1 VLDPVIVDRIRAI
14 FLHHEHRVTPDA
26 AAKMLGW
33 TRAQM
38 NEAIDAEEIN
48 VVGMC
53 GGKTMIELR
62 ELASYVSYEW
72 PIHVI
77 EKALGREAAL
87 ILPPGL
93 RTRKLT
99 VRLPLVH
106 IQLLEVLAS
115 EAKQSVTKF
124 LELEIEE
131 RAGNE
136 KERLAGIIP
145 GIVEA
150 YYWPHEVPNQRVF

>member
-1 VLDPVIVDRIRAI
+1 MLEPDVAERIRAI

-26 AAKMLGW
+26 AASLLGW
-33 TRAQM
+33 SLEQM
-38 NEAIDAEEIN
+38 NAAINAEGIN
-48 VVGMC
+48 VVRTC

-62 ELASYVSYEW
+62 EIASYVSYEW

-77 EKALGREAAL
+77 EKALAREAAM

-99 VRLPLVH
+99 VRLPLYH
-106 IQLLEVLAS
+106 IQMLELLAS
-115 EAKQSVTKF
+115 EANQSVTKF

-131 RAGNE
+131 RAGTE
-136 KERLAGIIP
+136 KERLAAIIP

-150 YYWPHEVPNQRVF
+150 YHWPHAVPNELA

>member
-1 VLDPVIVDRIRAI
+1 MVSPDVAERIRAI
-14 FLHHEHRVTPDA
+14 FLHHEHRVTLDA
-26 AAKMLGW
+26 AAKLLDW

-38 NEAIDAEEIN
+38 NDAIDAEEIN
-48 VVGMC
+48 VLETC
-53 GGKTMIELR
+53 GGKAMIELR
-62 ELASYVSYEW
+62 ELASYASYEW

-87 ILPPGL
+87 ILPPRL

-99 VRLPLVH
+99 VRLPLIH

>member
-1 VLDPVIVDRIRAI
+1 MLDPAIVDRIRAI
-14 FLHHEHRVTPDA
+14 FLHHEHRVTLDT

-38 NEAIDAEEIN
+38 TEAIDGETIN
-48 VVGMC
+48 VLGMC
-53 GGKTMIELR
+53 GGQTMIELR

-77 EKALGREAAL
+77 EKALGREAAM

-99 VRLPLVH
+99 VRLPLFH

-150 YYWPHEVPNQRVF
+150 YYWPHEVPK

>member
-1 VLDPVIVDRIRAI
+1 MFDPELAARIRGI
-14 FLHHEHRVTPDA
+14 FLHHEDRVTPGA
-26 AAKMLGW
+26 AAKLLGW

-38 NEAIDAEEIN
+38 TEAIDAEEIT
-48 VVGMC
+48 VIDTC

-62 ELASYVSYEW
+62 ELASYAAHEW

-93 RTRKLT
+93 RTRKLS
-99 VRLPLVH
+99 VRLPSAH
-106 IQLLEVLAS
+106 IQVLEVLAG
-115 EAKQSVTKF
+115 EARQSVTKF
-124 LELEIEE
+124 LELGIDE

-136 KERLAGIIP
+136 KERLASLIP
-145 GIVEA
+145 GLVEA
-150 YYWPHEVPNQRVF
+150 YYWPYEVPNQRVF

>member
-1 VLDPVIVDRIRAI
+1 MFDPEFAARIRGI

-26 AAKMLGW
+26 AARLLGW

-48 VVGMC
+48 VIGMC
-53 GGKTMIELR
+53 DGKTMVELR
-62 ELASYVSYEW
+62 ELASYAAHEW
-72 PIHVI
+72 PLHVI

-99 VRLPLVH
+99 VRLPLCH
-106 IQLLEVLAS
+106 IQILEVLAG
-115 EAKQSVTKF
+115 EAHQSVTKY
-124 LELEIEE
+124 LELMFDEL
-131 RAGNE
+131 AGNE
-136 KERLAGIIP
+136 KERLAAVVP

-150 YYWPHEVPNQRVF
+150 YHWPHEVPKQRVS

>member
-1 VLDPVIVDRIRAI
+1 M
-14 FLHHEHRVTPDA
+14 F
-26 AAKMLGW
+26 
-33 TRAQM
+33 
-38 NEAIDAEEIN
+38 
-48 VVGMC
+48 
-53 GGKTMIELR
+53 GGRTMIELR
-62 ELASYVSYEW
+62 ELASHVSYEW
-72 PIHVI
+72 PIHDI
-77 EKALGREAAL
+77 EKALGREAGM

-99 VRLPLVH
+99 VRLPLFH
-106 IQLLEVLAS
+106 IQLLEILAS

-150 YYWPHEVPNQRVF
+150 YYWPHEAPNQRVF

>member
-1 VLDPVIVDRIRAI
+1 MLDPTIVDRIRAI

-26 AAKMLGW
+26 AAKLLGW

-38 NEAIDAEEIN
+38 SEAIDAEEIN

-62 ELASYVSYEW
+62 ELASYASYQL

-87 ILPPGL
+87 ILPSGL
-93 RTRKLT
+93 RTRKFT

-150 YYWPHEVPNQRVF
+150 YYWPHEIPDQRFF

>member
-1 VLDPVIVDRIRAI
+1 MFDPEFAARIRGI
-14 FLHHEHRVTPDA
+14 FLHDEHRVTPDA
-26 AAKMLGW
+26 AAKLLGW
-33 TRAQM
+33 TRAQIR
-38 NEAIDAEEIN
+38 EAIDAEEIR
-48 VVGMC
+48 VIGTC

-62 ELASYVSYEW
+62 DLASYAAREW

-93 RTRKLT
+93 RTRKLS
-99 VRLPLVH
+99 VRLPLVY
-106 IQLLEVLAS
+106 IQLLGVLAS
-115 EAKQSVTKF
+115 EAEQSVTKF

-131 RAGNE
+131 HAGLE

-150 YYWPHEVPNQRVF
+150 YYWPHEVPKQRVF

>member
-1 VLDPVIVDRIRAI
+1 MVALDVAERIRAI

-26 AAKMLGW
+26 AAKLLGW

-38 NEAIDAEEIN
+38 NVAIDAEEIN

-62 ELASYVSYEW
+62 ELASYVAYEW

-87 ILPPGL
+87 ILLCCLGRNVTDQTPCYAHGKEI
-93 RTRKLT
+93 RH
-99 VRLPLVH
+99 V
-106 IQLLEVLAS
+106 EEAS
-115 EAKQSVTKF
+115 ATPIYV
-124 LELEIEE
+124 
-131 RAGNE
+131 
-136 KERLAGIIP
+136 
-145 GIVEA
+145 
-150 YYWPHEVPNQRVF
+150 

>member
-1 VLDPVIVDRIRAI
+1 MFDPELAARIRGI

-26 AAKMLGW
+26 AAKLLGW

-48 VVGMC
+48 VIGTC

-62 ELASYVSYEW
+62 ELASYAASEW

-93 RTRKLT
+93 RTRKLS
-99 VRLPLVH
+99 VRLPLVY

-124 LELEIEE
+124 LELELEE
-131 RAGNE
+131 LAGND
-136 KERLAGIIP
+136 KERVADIIP

>member
-1 VLDPVIVDRIRAI
+1 M
-14 FLHHEHRVTPDA
+14 
-26 AAKMLGW
+26 K
-33 TRAQM
+33 
-38 NEAIDAEEIN
+38 EAIDAEEIN

-53 GGKTMIELR
+53 GGKTTIELR
-62 ELASYVSYEW
+62 ELASYVSYRW
-72 PIHVI
+72 PIYVI

-87 ILPPGL
+87 ILPPAL
-93 RTRKLT
+93 RTRKLM
-99 VRLPLVH
+99 VRLPLFH

-136 KERLAGIIP
+136 KERLAGIIT

-150 YYWPHEVPNQRVF
+150 YYWPHEVPKQRVF